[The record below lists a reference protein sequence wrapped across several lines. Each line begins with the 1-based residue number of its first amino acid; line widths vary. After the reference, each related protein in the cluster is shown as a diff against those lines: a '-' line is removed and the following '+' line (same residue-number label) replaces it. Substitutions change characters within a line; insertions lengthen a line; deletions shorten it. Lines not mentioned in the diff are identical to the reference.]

1 MIASDSGGV
10 GGVLISVVVDHER
23 GVSLPCLLYQMLS
36 GLCVIPVV
44 LPPHPPLWLGNF
56 PLHGLWRRAC
66 PCVGVKVTVGAWL
79 WYYA

>member
-36 GLCVIPVV
+36 GLCVTPVV
-44 LPPHPPLWLGNF
+44 LPPPLLWLGNF

-66 PCVGVKVTVGAWL
+66 PCVGVKVAVGAWL